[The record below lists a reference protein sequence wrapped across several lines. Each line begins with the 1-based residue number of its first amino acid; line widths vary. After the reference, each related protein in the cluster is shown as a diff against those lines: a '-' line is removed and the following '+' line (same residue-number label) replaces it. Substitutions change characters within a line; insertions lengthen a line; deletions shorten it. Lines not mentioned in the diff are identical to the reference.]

1 MPLAGISIVWA
12 GQSRS
17 LEEFAVKG
25 ARSAACFT
33 APMKPKMHEEF
44 TTPWYRPSYADVPEI
59 AYVGLNELG
68 RWLRELR
75 RDAGMTQYHVEVRSG
90 VDQTVIS
97 KLENGRQM
105 SLRLHRLATVIG
117 VLLDPTPRP
126 TRWS

>member
-1 MPLAGISIVWA
+1 ME
-12 GQSRS
+12 R
-17 LEEFAVKG
+17 

-33 APMKPKMHEEF
+33 AQMKPNMHEEF
-44 TTPWYRPSYADVPEI
+44 TTPWYRPSYADVPDI

-126 TRWS
+126 NRWS